1 MNVNNVNKEKYMR
14 VLGVTG
20 GTGTG
25 KSTVCKILEEQGG
38 VIIDAD
44 KIASAQQ
51 RKGCNAFNE
60 IVSYFGEEVLL
71 PDGELNRT
79 LLAGIVF
86 SDNEKL
92 RVLNAI
98 VHKYVSL
105 EMKERVAK
113 AAEQGAKFAVLDV
126 PIPIENG
133 FFDTAD
139 CVWAVVAND
148 DLRTERVMARSG
160 ISERE
165 AQLRIAAQMTNREYS
180 ELADVTID
188 NEGDFESLKKLVL
201 YELERFLNYF
211 V

>member
-1 MNVNNVNKEKYMR
+1 MR

-25 KSTVCKILEEQGG
+25 KSTVCRILEEQGG

-44 KIASAQQ
+44 RIASAQQ
-51 RKGCNAFNE
+51 RKGCSAFNE
-60 IVSYFGEEVLL
+60 IVDFFGDEVLL

-86 SDNEKL
+86 SDAEKL
-92 RVLNAI
+92 RRLNGI

-105 EMKERVAK
+105 EMKARVEDARSK
-113 AAEQGAKFAVLDV
+113 DARFAVLDV
-126 PIPIENG
+126 PIPIEDG

-139 CVWAVVAND
+139 CVWAIVAND
-148 DLRTERVMARSG
+148 DLRTARITARSG
-160 ISERE
+160 ISEKE
-165 AQLRIAAQMTNREYS
+165 AQLRIAAQLSNREYS
-180 ELADVTID
+180 ELADVVID

-201 YELERFLNYF
+201 YELERFLNYLA
-211 V
+211 

>member
-1 MNVNNVNKEKYMR
+1 MR

-44 KIASAQQ
+44 KIASSQQ

-60 IVSYFGEEVLL
+60 IVSYFGEEILL

-92 RVLNAI
+92 RVLNSI

-105 EMKERVAK
+105 EMKERVARYGDENIMSEFVFDFDCDRGTVIVTRGEYMRLEFK
-113 AAEQGAKFAVLDV
+113 LNGEHPNGLCYLHLQSAATEEDTVGAYVA
-126 PIPIENG
+126 G
-133 FFDTAD
+133 FRFDA
-139 CVWAVVAND
+139 
-148 DLRTERVMARSG
+148 E
-160 ISERE
+160 
-165 AQLRIAAQMTNREYS
+165 
-180 ELADVTID
+180 
-188 NEGDFESLKKLVL
+188 
-201 YELERFLNYF
+201 
-211 V
+211 